1 MVQQHQN
8 IKNVLVKHE
17 ERVSREQITALLE
30 TIATKLKEDGTI
42 TLKLGEQSQTVQ
54 LPESVVLEVDLEEK
68 NGKYSLEFEL
78 EWREGESSGTLTIE

>member
-1 MVQQHQN
+1 MVQQQQN

-17 ERVSREQITALLE
+17 ERVSREQVAALLE

-78 EWREGESSGTLTIE
+78 EWREGESSSTLTIE

>member
-17 ERVSREQITALLE
+17 ERVSREQIAALLE

-78 EWREGESSGTLTIE
+78 EWRKGESSGTLTIE